1 MSWDLTHLKALVM
14 KYKIYVI
21 IACVFL
27 CALAFYFVSH
37 MGQDNDLKA
46 EDATLQEQ
54 AFKATDAQG
63 RNNGTTNGGSSS
75 SASNTSNT
83 KVEEIY
89 VDIKGAVKHPNIY
102 RMMSTDRLKQLL
114 DKAQPTS
121 QDDLTQIN
129 LAERLTDQK
138 LIVIPKKGEQA
149 TGTSNGG
156 ATQGTTASTSAT
168 TGSASS
174 NSSVDKQVN
183 INTATESDLQSI
195 PGIGPSKAKSI
206 IEYRETNGAFD
217 SVEKIKE
224 VNGIGE
230 KTFDKLK
237 DYLTV

>member
-21 IACVFL
+21 IACVAL
-27 CALAFYFVSH
+27 CALGFYFVSH
-37 MGQDNDLKA
+37 IGQSNDLKA

-54 AFKATDAQG
+54 AFKTTDAQG
-63 RNNGTTNGGSSS
+63 RNNGTTNGASSS
-75 SASNTSNT
+75 GASNTSNT

-121 QDDLTQIN
+121 QADLTQIN

-138 LIVIPKKGEQA
+138 LIVIPKKGEQVA
-149 TGTSNGG
+149 GTSG
-156 ATQGTTASTSAT
+156 ASPGTTASTSTT

-183 INTATESDLQSI
+183 INTATESELQSI

-206 IEYRETNGAFD
+206 IEYRDTNGAFD

>member
-1 MSWDLTHLKALVM
+1 MSWDLTQIKALVM

-21 IACVFL
+21 IACVAL
-27 CALAFYFVSH
+27 CVLAFCFVSH
-37 MGQDNDLKA
+37 IGQSNDLKA

-54 AFKATDAQG
+54 AFKTIDAQG
-63 RNNGTTNGGSSS
+63 RNNGTTNGASSS
-75 SASNTSNT
+75 GASNTSNT

-121 QDDLTQIN
+121 QADLTQIN

-138 LIVIPKKGEQA
+138 LIVIPKKGEQTA
-149 TGTSNGG
+149 GTSG
-156 ATQGTTASTSAT
+156 ASSGTTASTSAT

-206 IEYRETNGAFD
+206 IEYRDTNGAFD

>member
-21 IACVFL
+21 IACVAL
-27 CALAFYFVSH
+27 CALGFYFVSH
-37 MGQDNDLKA
+37 IGQSNDLKA

-54 AFKATDAQG
+54 VFKTTDAQG
-63 RNNGTTNGGSSS
+63 RNNGTTNGASSS
-75 SASNTSNT
+75 GASNTSNT

-121 QDDLTQIN
+121 QADLTQIN

-138 LIVIPKKGEQA
+138 LIVIPKKGEQVA
-149 TGTSNGG
+149 GTSG
-156 ATQGTTASTSAT
+156 ASPGTTASTSTT

-183 INTATESDLQSI
+183 INTATESELQSI

-206 IEYRETNGAFD
+206 IEYRDTNGAFD

>member
-21 IACVFL
+21 IACVAL
-27 CALAFYFVSH
+27 CALGFYFVSH
-37 MGQDNDLKA
+37 IGQSNDLKA

-54 AFKATDAQG
+54 AFKTTDAQG
-63 RNNGTTNGGSSS
+63 RNNGTTNGASSS
-75 SASNTSNT
+75 GASNTSNT

-121 QDDLTQIN
+121 QADLTQIN

-138 LIVIPKKGEQA
+138 LIVIPKKGEQVA
-149 TGTSNGG
+149 GTSG
-156 ATQGTTASTSAT
+156 ASPGTSASTSTT

-183 INTATESDLQSI
+183 INTATESELQSI

-206 IEYRETNGAFD
+206 IEYRDTNGAFD

>member
-21 IACVFL
+21 IACVAL
-27 CALAFYFVSH
+27 CALGFYFVSH
-37 MGQDNDLKA
+37 IGQSNDLKA

-54 AFKATDAQG
+54 VFKTTDAQG
-63 RNNGTTNGGSSS
+63 RNNGTTNGASSS
-75 SASNTSNT
+75 GASNTSNT

-121 QDDLTQIN
+121 QADLTQIN

-138 LIVIPKKGEQA
+138 LIVIPKKGEQVA
-149 TGTSNGG
+149 GTSG
-156 ATQGTTASTSAT
+156 ASPGTSASTSTT

-183 INTATESDLQSI
+183 INTATESELQSI

-206 IEYRETNGAFD
+206 IEYRDTNGAFD

>member
-21 IACVFL
+21 IACVAL
-27 CALAFYFVSH
+27 CALGFYFVSH
-37 MGQDNDLKA
+37 IGQSNDLKS

-54 AFKATDAQG
+54 AFKTTDAQG
-63 RNNGTTNGGSSS
+63 RNNGTTNGASSS
-75 SASNTSNT
+75 GASNTSNT

-121 QDDLTQIN
+121 QADLTQIN

-138 LIVIPKKGEQA
+138 LIVIPKKGEQVA
-149 TGTSNGG
+149 GTSG
-156 ATQGTTASTSAT
+156 ASPGTTASTSTT

-183 INTATESDLQSI
+183 INTATESELQSI

-206 IEYRETNGAFD
+206 IEYRDTNGAFD

>member
-21 IACVFL
+21 IACVAL
-27 CALAFYFVSH
+27 CALGFYFVSH
-37 MGQDNDLKA
+37 IGQSNDLKA

-54 AFKATDAQG
+54 AFKTTDAQG
-63 RNNGTTNGGSSS
+63 RNNGTTNGASSS
-75 SASNTSNT
+75 GASNTSNT

-121 QDDLTQIN
+121 QADLTQIN

-138 LIVIPKKGEQA
+138 LIVIPKKGDQA
-149 TGTSNGG
+149 AGPSG
-156 ATQGTTASTSAT
+156 ASSGTTASTSAT

-183 INTATESDLQSI
+183 INTATESELQSI

-206 IEYRETNGAFD
+206 IEYRDTNGAFD

>member
-21 IACVFL
+21 IACVAL
-27 CALAFYFVSH
+27 CALGFYFVSH
-37 MGQDNDLKA
+37 IGQSNDLKA

-54 AFKATDAQG
+54 AFKTTDAQG
-63 RNNGTTNGGSSS
+63 GNNGPTNGSSS
-75 SASNTSNT
+75 SGASNTSNT

-121 QDDLTQIN
+121 QADLTQIN

-138 LIVIPKKGEQA
+138 LIVIPKKGEQVA
-149 TGTSNGG
+149 GTSG
-156 ATQGTTASTSAT
+156 ASPGTTASTSTT

-183 INTATESDLQSI
+183 INTATESELQSI

-206 IEYRETNGAFD
+206 IEYRDTNGAFD

>member
-21 IACVFL
+21 IACVAL
-27 CALAFYFVSH
+27 CALGFYFVSH
-37 MGQDNDLKA
+37 IGQSNDLKA

-54 AFKATDAQG
+54 AFKTTDAQG
-63 RNNGTTNGGSSS
+63 RNNGTTNGSSS
-75 SASNTSNT
+75 SGASNTSNT

-121 QDDLTQIN
+121 QADLTQIN

-138 LIVIPKKGEQA
+138 LIVIPKKGEQVA
-149 TGTSNGG
+149 GTSG
-156 ATQGTTASTSAT
+156 ASPGTTASTSTT

-183 INTATESDLQSI
+183 INTATESELQSI

-206 IEYRETNGAFD
+206 IEYRDTNGAFD

>member
-21 IACVFL
+21 IACVAL
-27 CALAFYFVSH
+27 CALGFYFVSH
-37 MGQDNDLKA
+37 IGQSNDLKA

-54 AFKATDAQG
+54 AFKTTDAQG
-63 RNNGTTNGGSSS
+63 RNNGTTNGASSS
-75 SASNTSNT
+75 GASNTSNT

-121 QDDLTQIN
+121 QADLTQIN

-138 LIVIPKKGEQA
+138 LIVILKKGEQVA
-149 TGTSNGG
+149 GTSG
-156 ATQGTTASTSAT
+156 ASPGTTASTSTT

-183 INTATESDLQSI
+183 INTATESELQSI

-206 IEYRETNGAFD
+206 IEYRDTNGAFD

>member
-21 IACVFL
+21 IACVAL
-27 CALAFYFVSH
+27 CALGFYFVSH
-37 MGQDNDLKA
+37 IGQSNDLKA

-54 AFKATDAQG
+54 VFKTTDAQG
-63 RNNGTTNGGSSS
+63 RNNGTTNGASSS
-75 SASNTSNT
+75 GASNTSNT

-121 QDDLTQIN
+121 QADLTQIN

-138 LIVIPKKGEQA
+138 LIVIPKKGEQVA
-149 TGTSNGG
+149 GTSG
-156 ATQGTTASTSAT
+156 ASPGTTASTSTT

>member
-1 MSWDLTHLKALVM
+1 MSWDLTQIKALVM

-21 IACVFL
+21 IACVAL

-37 MGQDNDLKA
+37 IGQSNDLKA

-54 AFKATDAQG
+54 AYKTTDTQG
-63 RNNGTTNGGSSS
+63 RNNGNTNGASSS
-75 SASNTSNT
+75 GASNTSNT

-121 QDDLTQIN
+121 QADLTQIN

-149 TGTSNGG
+149 AGTSG
-156 ATQGTTASTSAT
+156 ASSGTAASTSAT
-168 TGSASS
+168 TGSESS

-206 IEYRETNGAFD
+206 IEYRDTNDAFD

>member
-21 IACVFL
+21 IACVAL
-27 CALAFYFVSH
+27 CALGFYFVSH
-37 MGQDNDLKA
+37 IGQSNDLKA

-54 AFKATDAQG
+54 AFKTTDAQG
-63 RNNGTTNGGSSS
+63 RNNGTTNGASSS
-75 SASNTSNT
+75 GASNTSNT

-121 QDDLTQIN
+121 QADLTQIN

-138 LIVIPKKGEQA
+138 LIVIPKKGERVA
-149 TGTSNGG
+149 GTSG
-156 ATQGTTASTSAT
+156 ASPGTTASTSTT

-183 INTATESDLQSI
+183 INTATESELQSI

-206 IEYRETNGAFD
+206 IEYRDTNGAFD

>member
-21 IACVFL
+21 IACVAL
-27 CALAFYFVSH
+27 CALGFYFVSH
-37 MGQDNDLKA
+37 IGQSNDLKA

-54 AFKATDAQG
+54 AFKTTDAQG
-63 RNNGTTNGGSSS
+63 RNNGTTNGASSS
-75 SASNTSNT
+75 GASNTSNT

-121 QDDLTQIN
+121 QADLTQIN

-138 LIVIPKKGEQA
+138 LIVIPKKGEQVA
-149 TGTSNGG
+149 GTSG
-156 ATQGTTASTSAT
+156 ASPGTTASTSTT

-183 INTATESDLQSI
+183 INTATESELQSI

-206 IEYRETNGAFD
+206 IEYRDTNGAFD

-224 VNGIGE
+224 MNGIGE